1 MMDEDF
7 NRILDEC
14 IDRINRGDNLAD
26 CLSDYPA
33 YSEKLKP
40 LLQSVHDVQKT
51 YTFTPSADTKRAAR
65 QKFHEALGKQQ
76 QMKPGL
82 SFFKVI
88 PRPVVWA
95 AIAVLVLAIV
105 SILVIRPIFNP
116 PMLMSSPDGN
126 FAFLISDEP
135 NDIGDFESLNI
146 TISTVRLQAAGLVKR
161 LEFTPE
167 IKTVD
172 LTQLQGEQSQEI
184 WRGNVPAG
192 QYSHVYIYVSEIK
205 GRLESTGQI
214 IDVQLPSGKLHISMQ
229 FEITVDRV
237 TSFTFDITVIATGN
251 NGKYILKPQIGE
263 SGARQE
269 QRQLEYNS
277 DKGKGIE
284 KRQYFPA
291 IQSPAF
297 YDRN

>member
-1 MMDEDF
+1 MSEDF
-7 NRILDEC
+7 DRMLDEC

-40 LLQSVHDVQKT
+40 LLQSMHDVQKT
-51 YTFTPSADTKRAAR
+51 CTFAPSADTKRAAR
-65 QKFHEALGKQQ
+65 QKFHAALGKQR
-76 QMKPGL
+76 QMTPVL

-88 PRPVVWA
+88 PRPAVWA
-95 AIAVLVLAIV
+95 TVTVLVLIIV
-105 SILVIRPIFNP
+105 GTLVIRPILNP
-116 PMLMSSPDGN
+116 PTLVPSPDGN

-135 NDIGDFESLNI
+135 NDIGDFESLNV
-146 TISTVRLQAAGLVKR
+146 TISRVGLQAAGSVKR

-167 IKTVD
+167 VETVD
-172 LTQLQGEQSQEI
+172 LTQLQGEQAQEI

-192 QYSHVYIYVSEIK
+192 QYSHVYIYVSEVR
-205 GRLESTGQI
+205 GRLESKGQI
-214 IDVQLPSGKLHISMQ
+214 VDVQLPSGKLHISMQ

-237 TSFTFDITVIATGN
+237 TSFTFDITVVASGN

-269 QRQLEYNS
+269 QRRLE
-277 DKGKGIE
+277 
-284 KRQYFPA
+284 
-291 IQSPAF
+291 
-297 YDRN
+297 

>member
-1 MMDEDF
+1 MMTEDF
-7 NRILDEC
+7 DRILDDC

-33 YSEKLKP
+33 YSDKLKP
-40 LLQSVHDVQKT
+40 MLQAMHDVQKT

-65 QKFHEALGKQQ
+65 QKLHAAMSKQRQ
-76 QMKPGL
+76 KKPVL
-82 SFFKVI
+82 SFFKII
-88 PRPVVWA
+88 PRTAVWA
-95 AIAVLVLAIV
+95 TVAILVLAIV
-105 SILVIRPIFNP
+105 SILVIRPILNP
-116 PMLMSSPDGN
+116 PTLVPSPDGN

-146 TISTVRLQAAGLVKR
+146 TISTVGLQAAGSTKR

-172 LTQLQGEQSQEI
+172 LTELQGEQYQEI

-192 QYSHVYIYVSEIK
+192 QYAHVYIYVSGVK

-214 IDVQLPSGKLHISMQ
+214 VDVQLPSSKLYISMP
-229 FEITVDRV
+229 FEVTVDTV
-237 TSFTFDITVIATGN
+237 TSFTFDITVVATGN

-269 QRQLEYNS
+269 HRRFE
-277 DKGKGIE
+277 
-284 KRQYFPA
+284 
-291 IQSPAF
+291 
-297 YDRN
+297 